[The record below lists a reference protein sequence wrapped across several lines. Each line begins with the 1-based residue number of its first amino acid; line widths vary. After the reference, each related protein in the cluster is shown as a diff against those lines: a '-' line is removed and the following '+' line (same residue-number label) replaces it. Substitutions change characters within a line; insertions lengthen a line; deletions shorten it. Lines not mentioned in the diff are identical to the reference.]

1 MSRNELSISEDT
13 QKILQTLE
21 ERKDKMDTLKKRRD
35 RMFIFSFLLIATFIV
50 YFYLTTLSS
59 ASNNPLGI
67 LNNLVE
73 NSLNMFFL
81 LAVITLYTYSIQY
94 ARKAEKAKKKYE
106 DLRVEVI
113 DRLYSTW
120 IKTKNSD
127 VRDEISR
134 DMAGKGINVRYK
146 TK

>member
-1 MSRNELSISEDT
+1 MSRNDLSISEDT
-13 QKILQTLE
+13 QKMLQTLE
-21 ERKDKMDTLKKRRD
+21 ERKNKMDALKKGRNRL
-35 RMFIFSFLLIATFIV
+35 FILSSLLITTFIV

-59 ASNNPLGI
+59 ATTNPLNI
-67 LNNLVE
+67 FNSLTE
-73 NSLNMFFL
+73 NSMNMFL
-81 LAVITLYTYSIQY
+81 LLTAITLYTYSIQY
-94 ARKAEKAKKKYE
+94 AGKAEKAKNKFE

-146 TK
+146 SK